1 MSYDGSTDGAG
12 AQTVWEIAV
21 SVGEDQLELTS
32 DLLWS
37 LGATALEERPASP
50 GAALVVTMSDRAA
63 AEHFLGSLLA
73 PTTGVDPS
81 TVNLERRE
89 FVASQSWRDHAR
101 WHRIAPDLLVGPS
114 WLEAPV
120 PGDAIAIEPAGS
132 FGLGD
137 HPTSGISL
145 AETRALVRPGDRVI
159 DLGAGSGVL
168 SIAAVLRG
176 AVEVCAID
184 ISPEAVAA
192 ARLNIKMAGCA
203 DRVTTILDG
212 TGAAAVAAFDG
223 SADLLVANI
232 LAPEL
237 VALAGPIDAAVA
249 PSGRLVLSGFPEARI
264 PFVNAAFPDWVE
276 SRRRIRGNWCAL
288 VLRRR

>member
-1 MSYDGSTDGAG
+1 
-12 AQTVWEIAV
+12 V
-21 SVGEDQLELTS
+21 L
-32 DLLWS
+32 
-37 LGATALEERPASP
+37 
-50 GAALVVTMSDRAA
+50 
-63 AEHFLGSLLA
+63 
-73 PTTGVDPS
+73 
-81 TVNLERRE
+81 
-89 FVASQSWRDHAR
+89 
-101 WHRIAPDLLVGPS
+101 
-114 WLEAPV
+114 
-120 PGDAIAIEPAGS
+120 GDAIAIEPAGS

-184 ISPEAVAA
+184 IAPEAVAA
-192 ARLNIKMAGCA
+192 ARLNIETAGCA